1 MTHRYE
7 KRTDYLSKPLAQ
19 SYELRG
25 VAQLSSLSDQFNFL
39 KGWSGIEHFCKE
51 FSVSIFSQA
60 FQINSI
66 LSKIG
71 LKLNIFAR
79 SSASAYFP
87 IRPQSDIVNFVN

>member
-1 MTHRYE
+1 MSE
-7 KRTDYLSKPLAQ
+7 PLAQ

-25 VAQLSSLSDQFNFL
+25 VAQLSSLSDQSNSL
-39 KGWSGIEHFCKE
+39 KDWSQIEHFCKE

-60 FQINSI
+60 FQINPI

-79 SSASAYFP
+79 SSVSAYFP
-87 IRPQSDIVNFVN
+87 IRPQSDIANFGN